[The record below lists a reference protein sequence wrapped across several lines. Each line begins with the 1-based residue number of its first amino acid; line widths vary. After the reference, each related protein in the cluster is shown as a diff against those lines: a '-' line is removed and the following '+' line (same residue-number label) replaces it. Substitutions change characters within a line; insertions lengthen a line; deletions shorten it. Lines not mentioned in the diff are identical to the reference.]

1 MTKGKLIAALSAES
15 GLTLVRAKDALE
27 ALERAIATGLQQDGE
42 VPFLGKL
49 KVEDKP
55 ERQGRNPSTGEAIT
69 VPASR
74 KVKFKPSK
82 TLLDSLIS
90 KT

>member
-1 MTKGKLIAALSAES
+1 MTRAELIAAFAAES
-15 GLTLVRAKDALE
+15 DLSKTKAKVVLE
-27 ALERAIATGLQQDGE
+27 DLERAIETGLQQDGE
-42 VPFLGKL
+42 IPFLGKL

-55 ERQGRNPSTGEAIT
+55 ERQGRNPSTGAVIT

-82 TLLDSLIS
+82 TLLDSLNA
-90 KT
+90 